1 MTQESQKS
9 NTVLIII
16 AIIGVVGTI
25 VAATIGAIGNY
36 NTEKLRQEAE
46 LTRIALASNSIQ
58 NGITQ
63 VPMTSAAS
71 TPIPINVL
79 AETSTATYVNTA
91 TSTPTIN
98 LQAPM
103 NKYLSNITVT
113 SADWFD
119 ALSKENWSCN
129 LANNT
134 DGMLLINS
142 GSSCTR
148 INVFHTGQGVLTS
161 FKLDKD
167 SGFTFWFSDR
177 LGQWDTDSYKR
188 FGFATSSNNGAEA
201 SIFDGKNWVGKKLQ
215 SQKPETW
222 YNLLLAIGNKS
233 NFLLIVWERDNP
245 TNEIVYS
252 RQITNWNDIDW
263 ELIFDSHYG
272 TVRFDDYMEISF
284 SEIK

>member
-1 MTQESQKS
+1 MKKEAHK
-9 NTVLIII
+9 NNDILITI
-16 AIIGVVGTI
+16 AIISVIGTALG
-25 VAATIGAIGNY
+25 AAITVIGNY
-36 NTEKLRQEAE
+36 NVEKLRQETE

-63 VPMTSAAS
+63 APMTNIAS
-71 TPIPINVL
+71 TPIPTNVL
-79 AETSTATYVNTA
+79 TETSTATYVNTA

-113 SADWFD
+113 FTDWFD
-119 ALSKENWSCN
+119 DWSLDNWSCN
-129 LANNT
+129 LAN
-134 DGMLLINS
+134 DADSMLIINS
-142 GSSCTR
+142 GSSCSR
-148 INVFHTGQGVLTS
+148 INIFHAGEGVVTS

-167 SGFTFWFSDR
+167 SGFTFWFGDR
-177 LGQWDTDSYKR
+177 LGQWNTDSYKR

-201 SIFDGKNWVGKKLQ
+201 SIFDGKNWIGEKLQ

-245 TNEIVYS
+245 TNQIVYS
-252 RQITNWNDIDW
+252 RQLSNWNDIDW